1 VRLPP
6 LIAGRFLKRDN
17 RFRVAVQLDDGPVA
31 AHLPNSGR
39 LTELLT
45 PGRRCWLARLDAP
58 HRKTAFDLKLM
69 EYAGVLVSVDA
80 RLPNPLFAE
89 ALAAEHLVP
98 FQGYRQVER
107 EVTSGQSRLD
117 FRLNGPPG
125 VCWVEVKS
133 VTLVEQ
139 GVGRFPDAP
148 TTRGA
153 RHLEELIAIVE
164 AGERAAVV
172 FVVQRP
178 DAQRFVPH
186 HRADPTFSATLR
198 EAAER
203 GVEVHAWTCT
213 VQRREITIAQPIP
226 VDNCSATS
234 LTSVDS
240 RFRGNDGLVR
250 ALAE

>member
-1 VRLPP
+1 MNLPP

-17 RFRVAVQLDDGPVA
+17 RFRVTVQLANEPLVDEPVANKPVANEPVA

-45 PGRRCWLARLDAP
+45 PGRRCWLAQFDAP
-58 HRKTAFDLKLM
+58 HRKTDFDLKLV
-69 EYAGVLVSVDA
+69 EYDGVLVSVDA

-89 ALAAEHLVP
+89 ALAVGRLTP
-98 FQGYRQVER
+98 FRGFRQIER
-107 EVTSGQSRLD
+107 EVPFGKSRLD
-117 FRLNGPPG
+117 FRLNGPSG

-139 GVGRFPDAP
+139 GTSRFPDAP
-148 TTRGA
+148 TARGA

-164 AGERAAVV
+164 AGERAAVA

-178 DAQRFVPH
+178 DARRFTPH

-198 EAAER
+198 EAADQ
-203 GVEVHAWTCT
+203 GVAVHAWTCT
-213 VQRREITIAQPIP
+213 VQRREIAIARPIP
-226 VDNCSATS
+226 VDLNPERSI
-234 LTSVDS
+234 
-240 RFRGNDGLVR
+240 
-250 ALAE
+250 